1 MYCIWEYVT
10 KAVVQ
15 IVPSVIITLAL
26 TSRIFLIKWII
37 FFWTRLK
44 FTSSLPFTFREWSEA
59 TDCQKTRF
67 SHSKIS
73 KITVFRHQI
82 CTEILIMVQACTTA
96 IVLLYCIWDLKT
108 QIVRLYVVQLLY
120 YLVPTGALDHMT
132 PKWMDQS
139 WSYNSGTVANPGRPE
154 GCNANISFI

>member
-10 KAVVQ
+10 KTVVQ

-67 SHSKIS
+67 SHSEIS

-120 YLVPTGALDHMT
+120 YLVPTGALVSSFSYVSANFGDDSAC
-132 PKWMDQS
+132 PDQKK
-139 WSYNSGTVANPGRPE
+139 NRK
-154 GCNANISFI
+154 IK

>member
-67 SHSKIS
+67 SHSEIS

-120 YLVPTGALDHMT
+120 YLVPTGALVSILVNFHVLMKK
-132 PKWMDQS
+132 KWS
-139 WSYNSGTVANPGRPE
+139 TLNFGTGSN
-154 GCNANISFI
+154 NL